1 MNRNREE
8 PHNTGDNMKT
18 IGSFNSIYD
27 VKSSNRNNGYNWFS
41 PETLRWFNGKVYNVL
56 FGSCVFV
63 SSEKEN
69 YSRFT
74 PNPQRQY
81 CVRVAM
87 DNGSIER
94 YGIYSTKRQADRDA
108 QWLAKALADGTVVW
122 CDTDWEFKDAVLLPL
137 DSKE

>member
-1 MNRNREE
+1 
-8 PHNTGDNMKT
+8 MKT

-108 QWLAKALADGTVVW
+108 QWLAKALADGTVAW

>member
-1 MNRNREE
+1 
-8 PHNTGDNMKT
+8 MKT
-18 IGSFNSIYD
+18 IGSFNSIYE

-41 PETLRWFNGKVYNVL
+41 PETLQWFNGKVYNVL

-74 PNPQRQY
+74 SNPQRQY

-94 YGIYSTKRQADRDA
+94 YGVYDTKRQADRGA

>member
-1 MNRNREE
+1 
-8 PHNTGDNMKT
+8 MKT
-18 IGSFNSIYD
+18 IGNFNSIYD
-27 VKSSNRNNGYNWFS
+27 VKSNNRNNGYNWFNA
-41 PETLRWFNGKVYNVL
+41 ETLRWFNGKVYDVL
-56 FGSCVFV
+56 FGDCVFV

-94 YGIYSTKRQADRDA
+94 YGVYDTKREADKEAR
-108 QWLAKALADGTVVW
+108 WLAKALANGSVVW
-122 CDTDWEFKDAVLLPL
+122 CNETYGFVESQKSLPL
-137 DSKE
+137 TPPPQS

>member
-1 MNRNREE
+1 
-8 PHNTGDNMKT
+8 MKQV
-18 IGSFNSIYD
+18 GSFNSIYE
-27 VKSSNRNNGYNWFS
+27 VKDNNRNNGYNWFD
-41 PETLRWFNGKVYNVL
+41 PDTLRWFNGKVYNVL
-56 FGSCVFV
+56 YGSCVFV

-94 YGIYSTKRQADRDA
+94 YGIYDTKRQADRDA
-108 QWLAKALADGTVVW
+108 QWLAKALANGTIVW
-122 CDTDWEFKDAVLLPL
+122 CNTDYEFKEPTLLPL
-137 DSKE
+137 SSEE